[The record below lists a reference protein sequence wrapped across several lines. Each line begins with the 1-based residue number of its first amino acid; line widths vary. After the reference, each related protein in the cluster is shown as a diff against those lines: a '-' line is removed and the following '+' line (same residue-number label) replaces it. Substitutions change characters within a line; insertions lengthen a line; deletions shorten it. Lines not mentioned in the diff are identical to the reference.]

1 MDFSTL
7 AVFCDHHY
15 FENGHEMPWGRRP
28 KHTFNGI
35 CRRFC
40 APSFPKLFFC
50 KKNCHI
56 LNFSAPPRATTNKHI
71 NSHTTISAARIN
83 TYVASC
89 AWTINKHIN
98 SRTTKNAQR
107 IDKYITSMK
116 INHKQTY
123 QLTYHH
129 NSTAYQHLCHVNED
143 EPWRAHY
150 QEHYH
155 TPPPPRTAP
164 NEDPAYQHLCHV
176 NEDEPWR
183 AHYQERYH
191 TSPIPP
197 ETAPTN
203 TQRIN
208 TYVTSMKMNHEERTI
223 KNVITPPHA
232 PEPPPTNTQRI
243 NTYVTSMKMNHEE
256 RTIKNVI
263 TPPPP
268 ALKPPQPT
276 PSVSTPMSRQWRWTM
291 KSALS
296 RTLSHPHPPN
306 PPPTNTQRIN
316 TYVTS
321 MKMNHEERTIKNVI
335 TPPPPEPPPQP
346 TPSVST
352 PMSRQWR
359 WTTEDLVEHLHV
371 KRTKWTT
378 SSCKTTSMYE
388 THVQSIKMCKLS
400 GAPSPRVTKNMSN
413 DFNVSV
419 SGFYV
424 TCAAHV
430 QRMCSACA
438 AHVQRLILDW
448 LWLQAPLYSYTH

>member
-1 MDFSTL
+1 MKM
-7 AVFCDHHY
+7 
-15 FENGHEMPWGRRP
+15 NHEER
-28 KHTFNGI
+28 TI
-35 CRRFC
+35 
-40 APSFPKLFFC
+40 
-50 KKNCHI
+50 KNI
-56 LNFSAPPRATTNKHI
+56 ITPPHPPEPPPTKTQ
-71 NSHTTISAARIN
+71 RIN
-83 TYVASC
+83 TYV
-89 AWTINKHIN
+89 
-98 SRTTKNAQR
+98 
-107 IDKYITSMK
+107 TSMK
-116 INHKQTY
+116 MNHEERTIK
-123 QLTYHH
+123 
-129 NSTAYQHLCHVNED
+129 NVI
-143 EPWRAHY
+143 
-150 QEHYH
+150 
-155 TPPPPRTAP
+155 TPP
-164 NEDPAYQHLCHV
+164 H
-176 NEDEPWR
+176 
-183 AHYQERYH
+183 
-191 TSPIPP
+191 PP

-223 KNVITPPHA
+223 KNVITPPHP

-263 TPPPP
+263 TPPHRPP
-268 ALKPPQPT
+268 LKPPQPT

-296 RTLSHPHPPN
+296 RTLSPPHPPN
-306 PPPTNTQRIN
+306 
-316 TYVTS
+316 
-321 MKMNHEERTIKNVI
+321 
-335 TPPPPEPPPQP
+335 PPQP

>member
-1 MDFSTL
+1 MSRQWRWT
-7 AVFCDHHY
+7 
-15 FENGHEMPWGRRP
+15 M
-28 KHTFNGI
+28 K
-35 CRRFC
+35 
-40 APSFPKLFFC
+40 
-50 KKNCHI
+50 
-56 LNFSAPPRATTNKHI
+56 SAL
-71 NSHTTISAARIN
+71 
-83 TYVASC
+83 
-89 AWTINKHIN
+89 
-98 SRTTKNAQR
+98 SRTL
-107 IDKYITSMK
+107 S
-116 INHKQTY
+116 H
-123 QLTYHH
+123 
-129 NSTAYQHLCHVNED
+129 
-143 EPWRAHY
+143 
-150 QEHYH
+150 
-155 TPPPPRTAP
+155 PPPPRTAP

-232 PEPPPTNTQRI
+232 PEPP
-243 NTYVTSMKMNHEE
+243 
-256 RTIKNVI
+256 
-263 TPPPP
+263 
-268 ALKPPQPT
+268 QPT

-296 RTLSHPHPPN
+296 RTLSHPPHPPWN
-306 PPPTNTQRIN
+306 RPSQHPAYQHLCHVNEDEPWRAHYQ
-316 TYVTS
+316 
-321 MKMNHEERTIKNVI
+321 ERYH
-335 TPPPPEPPPQP
+335 TPPPPWNRPNQHPAYQHLCHVNEDEPWRAHYQERYHTPTPRTPPQP

-438 AHVQRLILDW
+438 AHVQRFILDW